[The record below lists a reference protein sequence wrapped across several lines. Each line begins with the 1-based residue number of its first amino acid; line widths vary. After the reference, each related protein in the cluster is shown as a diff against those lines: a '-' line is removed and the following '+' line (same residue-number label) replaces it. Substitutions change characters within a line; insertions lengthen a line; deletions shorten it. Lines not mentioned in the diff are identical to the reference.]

1 MVRAKRLLAVGLIG
15 LLAVSGCSTESPG
28 EPTPANVGN
37 ASGLAGALQRVQS
50 TPETRQ
56 SLSYGDVA
64 AVQQLIKAD
73 ERRFRLIDG
82 TGLDHLFNY
91 RKLIQE
97 GIDLDLSVMR
107 EAITAGVPPRW
118 AGIVI
123 GDYDVAAVDKRIA
136 ARDVPQETDGDATV
150 WTSGANGEINLDSGP
165 FQDMVQLSEF
175 NNIRT
180 EPGAF
185 SYAPMADALAWVTK
199 PEGQRLAEDEGM
211 SAAASCLGDVVAARL
226 VRDSNAPDVVVAVGV
241 RAPSASEV
249 TEVVCFGSP
258 NGDAEELR
266 ARITT
271 ALEQAGGEPAGMLS
285 DAEVGV
291 DGSTVRLVLT
301 PGADE
306 PVGRTL
312 QLLQDGTLIRLVSG

>member
-1 MVRAKRLLAVGLIG
+1 
-15 LLAVSGCSTESPG
+15 
-28 EPTPANVGN
+28 
-37 ASGLAGALQRVQS
+37 
-50 TPETRQ
+50 
-56 SLSYGDVA
+56 
-64 AVQQLIKAD
+64 
-73 ERRFRLIDG
+73 
-82 TGLDHLFNY
+82 
-91 RKLIQE
+91 
-97 GIDLDLSVMR
+97 
-107 EAITAGVPPRW
+107 

-136 ARDVPQETDGDATV
+136 ARDVPQEKDGDATV

-199 PEGQRLAEDEGM
+199 PEGQRLAEDEGMSAAASCLGDVVAARLVRDPNAPDGVVAVGVPAPSASAATEDGCFGSPNGDADELLAEDEGM

-301 PGADE
+301 PGSDE

-312 QLLQDGTLIRLVSG
+312 QLLQDGTLVRLVSR